1 MDGNY
6 SDSVFDDS
14 VPMGD
19 VFNSRQQG
27 CSGMPDLNDSS
38 VMDGAGHREPV
49 ALTTEQKRYKNAG
62 KKAALKTLP
71 AGAGAFSLP

>member
-1 MDGNY
+1 MDGNF
-6 SDSVFDDS
+6 SNDSLFHDS

-19 VFNSRQQG
+19 DYENNG
-27 CSGMPDLNDSS
+27 CSGMPALQDSS
-38 VMDGAGHREPV
+38 VMDGYGHAKSTV
-49 ALTTEQKRYKNAG
+49 MTAEQKRFKNAG